1 MRGPKVRTTSRL
13 SWVCGLTV
21 VVGIGCY
28 GRDAAAV
35 NPEHG
40 PAAKTALPDA
50 AAAQPAET
58 TPAPE
63 LPRLTADQIAERN
76 AQARGGLAAWRSLDS
91 IEFQG
96 QMDAGGKP
104 NVRLPFTLQMERP
117 HHQRLAIQFQAQ
129 TALQVYDGQNGWK
142 LRPFLGR
149 DDPEPFSDDE
159 RLRLT
164 HEDELDGPLIDY
176 AAKGGRLE
184 LEGTEMVEGKANYR
198 LRLTRK
204 DGYARHIWVDGTTFL
219 ETKIEG
225 NPRRLDGRMHA
236 VENYLRDYRQ
246 VGGLT
251 IPYASETRVDGV
263 TQTRRMTIEK
273 VVLNPK
279 LDDQLFGKPVGA
291 GGRGGAQAQRPA
303 GVANTVARQPAAA
316 EPSQ

>member
-1 MRGPKVRTTSRL
+1 MRATSRL
-13 SWVCGLTV
+13 SWACGLTV
-21 VVGIGCY
+21 VLAVCCY

-35 NPEHG
+35 NPQRDA
-40 PAAKTALPDA
+40 AAKTGA
-50 AAAQPAET
+50 ARAGASELAAT
-58 TPAPE
+58 VPAPE
-63 LPRLTADQIAERN
+63 LPRLTAEQIAQRN
-76 AQARGGLAAWRSLDS
+76 VQARGGLAAWRSLSS
-91 IEFQG
+91 IQFQG
-96 QMDAGGKP
+96 QMDAGGKR
-104 NVRLPFTLQMERP
+104 NVRLPFTLQMKRP
-117 HHQRLAIQFQAQ
+117 RHQRLAIEFEGK

-159 RLRLT
+159 KQKIA
-164 HEDELDGPLIDY
+164 HQDDLDGPLIDY
-176 AAKGGRLE
+176 AAKGSRLE
-184 LEGTEMVEGKANYR
+184 LEGTETVEGKANYR
-198 LRLTRK
+198 LKLSRK
-204 DGYARHIWVDGTTFL
+204 DGYARRIWVDGTTFL

-246 VGGLT
+246 VSGLT

-291 GGRGGAQAQRPA
+291 GGRAGAQAQRPA
-303 GVANTVARQPAAA
+303 GVANTVASQPAAA